1 MFQNVQMQCTEFILN
16 ISSFFA
22 FALIEPESHAFPF
35 FTGAYMVVDVTGI
48 PLSTT
53 EIAQVLLE
61 EGSVSVINGEEFGQ
75 SGAGKLVF
83 TISCSKD
90 LMDGMIMGVEECLG
104 GLSYDMLGD

>member
-1 MFQNVQMQCTEFILN
+1 
-16 ISSFFA
+16 
-22 FALIEPESHAFPF
+22 
-35 FTGAYMVVDVTGI
+35 MVVDVTGI

-61 EGSVSVINGEEFGQ
+61 EGSVSVVNGEEFGQ